1 MPKYLN
7 FSLVIED
14 EKGRDFRKDTIGN
27 SWVSQTLKRN
37 EDGLYIALP
46 SMPKDGWKAYFVEIT
61 YETPFGLDLK
71 LTTPVRVTPDT
82 LPYEYK
88 KPEKPKKGFLS
99 NLN

>member
-1 MPKYLN
+1 M
-7 FSLVIED
+7 FS
-14 EKGRDFRKDTIGN
+14 R
-27 SWVSQTLKRN
+27 LKAKN
-37 EDGLYIALP
+37 NCPAIALP
-46 SMPKDGWKAYFVEIT
+46 SIPKEGWKAYFVEMT

>member
-1 MPKYLN
+1 
-7 FSLVIED
+7 
-14 EKGRDFRKDTIGN
+14 
-27 SWVSQTLKRN
+27 
-37 EDGLYIALP
+37 
-46 SMPKDGWKAYFVEIT
+46 MPKDGWKAYFVEVT

-88 KPEKPKKGFLS
+88 RPEKPKKGFLS